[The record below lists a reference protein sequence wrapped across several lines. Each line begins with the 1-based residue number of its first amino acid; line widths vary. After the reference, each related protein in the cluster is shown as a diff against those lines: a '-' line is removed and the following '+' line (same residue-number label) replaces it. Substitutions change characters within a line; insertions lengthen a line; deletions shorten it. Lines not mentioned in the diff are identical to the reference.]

1 MMLKNYKIEEFI
13 DDLSSV
19 KPTPGG
25 GSVAGLIGALSGSL
39 NSMVYSLTIN
49 KKSFEALDG
58 DTKKLILD
66 FSEASNKFTQKA
78 LNLMEDDRKYFEK
91 LIDCYKLPKDSKDD
105 KEKRSK
111 AIIEG
116 TVLALKAPLALA
128 KEAYK
133 FYDNIDVALEYG
145 NKMLASDAICAAVLL
160 HACIEC
166 AIVNVKVNLN
176 SIRTLE
182 VASKIKNEIE
192 ELNYDSLARKNSIY
206 NLVNEV
212 IYSEI

>member
-1 MMLKNYKIEEFI
+1 MKFKNYKIEEFI
-13 DDLSSV
+13 DDLSSS

-39 NSMVYSLTIN
+39 NSMVYSLTVN

-58 DTKKLILD
+58 DRKKLILD
-66 FSEASNKFTQKA
+66 FSEASNKFTEKA
-78 LNLMEDDRKYFEK
+78 LKLMEDDRKYFDK
-91 LIDCYKLPKDSKDD
+91 LMDCYKLPKDSKDD
-105 KEKRSK
+105 KEKRNKS
-111 AIIEG
+111 ISEG
-116 TVLALKAPLALA
+116 TLLALKAPLKLA
-128 KEAYK
+128 REAYD
-133 FYDNIDVALEYG
+133 FYENIEIALKYG

-176 SIRTLE
+176 SLRTLE
-182 VASKIKNEIE
+182 VTKAIQNELE
-192 ELNYDSLARKNSIY
+192 ELNNNSLLRKNNIY

-212 IYSEI
+212 IYPIF